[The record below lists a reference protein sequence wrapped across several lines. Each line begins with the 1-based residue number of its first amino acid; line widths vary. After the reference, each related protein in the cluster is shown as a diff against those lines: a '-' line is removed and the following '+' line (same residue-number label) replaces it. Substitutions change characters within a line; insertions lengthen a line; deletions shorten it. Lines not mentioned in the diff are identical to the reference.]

1 MCARSTAASANSGA
15 KNENSCCPDDH
26 EDGAAARQPA
36 ADDAPQHLVVWI
48 PLLDEDGVHIMEV
61 GQ

>member
-1 MCARSTAASANSGA
+1 MCARFDRR
-15 KNENSCCPDDH
+15 EREIRCEEREFLLPDNH

-36 ADDAPQHLVVWI
+36 ADDAPQHLVVGI

-61 GQ
+61 G

>member
-1 MCARSTAASANSGA
+1 MCARSTAA
-15 KNENSCCPDDH
+15 ELEIRCEEREFLLPDDH

-36 ADDAPQHLVVWI
+36 ADDAPQHLVVGI

>member
-1 MCARSTAASANSGA
+1 MRRFDRF
-15 KNENSCCPDDH
+15 EREIRREERELLRPDDNEH
-26 EDGAAARQPA
+26 GAAARQPV
-36 ADDAPQHLVVWI
+36 ADDAPQHLVVGI